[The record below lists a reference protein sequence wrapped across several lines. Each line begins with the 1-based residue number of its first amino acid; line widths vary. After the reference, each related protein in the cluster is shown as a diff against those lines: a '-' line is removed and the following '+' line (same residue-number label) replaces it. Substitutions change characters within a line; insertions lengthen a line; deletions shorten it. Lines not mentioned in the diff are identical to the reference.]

1 MPNYIVERCSSRHTA
16 TMDAMVLLED
26 LKDKNIW
33 AGTRG
38 KSRYVYMCERE
49 RERDIEGERA
59 SSSGRVARAVA
70 CRSNA
75 PNLSIKTAVISTTTA
90 SNNLMINYWQSP
102 SLLSFSHLLS
112 LCLSQSLSLPSL
124 PFFPKI
130 RHRLQHES
138 CRPVFGSVTSDFAAG
153 AMQHSPPNAH
163 THAQPLLLWHLPGRH
178 RDPHISTH
186 PPAQPRCWFYPA

>member
-1 MPNYIVERCSSRHTA
+1 
-16 TMDAMVLLED
+16 MVLAED
-26 LKDKNIW
+26 LKDKNGW

-38 KSRYVYMCERE
+38 KSRYVCLCMWVKER
-49 RERDIEGERA
+49 ERA
-59 SSSGRVARAVA
+59 SSTGRGARAVA

-75 PNLSIKTAVISTTTA
+75 PNLSVKTAVISTTTA

-102 SLLSFSHLLS
+102 SLLSFSHLPS

-130 RHRLQHES
+130 RLRLQHES

-153 AMQHSPPNAH
+153 AMQHSPQTH
-163 THAQPLLLWHLPGRH
+163 TCTASVAMAPARSPQGPSYLHSSARSTPVLILSSLASCQRKAGVRPHAV
-178 RDPHISTH
+178 
-186 PPAQPRCWFYPA
+186 